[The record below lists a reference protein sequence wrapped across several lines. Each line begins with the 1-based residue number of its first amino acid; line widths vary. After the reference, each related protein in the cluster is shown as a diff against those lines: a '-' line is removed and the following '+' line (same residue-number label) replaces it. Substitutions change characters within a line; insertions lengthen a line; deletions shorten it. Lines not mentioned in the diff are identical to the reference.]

1 MSNTAILRRT
11 EPVATDR
18 AVAKAATVV
27 AALLLTIAI
36 VSFRPFQPAGGGV
49 AEPGAAAEAGGD
61 ILNQLGFGGL
71 GVVAIVAILCL
82 ADPRRISVLFSPW
95 LLLMLA
101 CLTLSVLNA
110 GDPSSAMRA
119 AAFTVIGMITMW
131 AVLVLPRDA
140 EAFSTVLAT
149 MSLSVLGLSY
159 AGLVVF
165 PDIAIH
171 SAASQEPQ
179 HAGLWRGLFP
189 HKNMAGPIMACIS
202 FAGFYLYR
210 RGWKWVGTGIFIT
223 AMIFVTNT
231 GSKTTAGLV
240 PLAILIVALPS
251 LIGMRRVTIILFW
264 AAIVGTALGTVG
276 IVYLDFMKALAA
288 EYFPGLTFSGRTALW
303 QFAGEMLV
311 KQPWTGYGFDSFWGT
326 RLLSDTVQP
335 FDREWDIR
343 TIVHGHNG
351 YVDIALTMGIPALC
365 IAVMTF
371 IIEPARDY
379 MRVPHKRENIFLA
392 DFFMMA
398 LLFTTLNAFL
408 ESFFFRRAD
417 PVWLF
422 VVLSITGLRLVARFP
437 IKTSTAND
445 DQNLKYFRTAYIFVA
460 GGDVECVST
469 SGHGARGSAK
479 KYGRTSSRP
488 RMRSSRTRA
497 MRG

>member
-1 MSNTAILRRT
+1 MSNIAILRRT
-11 EPVATDR
+11 EAVGQDR
-18 AVAKAATVV
+18 AVTRAATVV
-27 AALLLTIAI
+27 AAFLLTISI
-36 VSFRPFQPAGGGV
+36 ISFRPFQPAGGGV
-49 AEPGAAAEAGGD
+49 AEPGASSGGD
-61 ILNQLGFGGL
+61 VLNQLGFGGL
-71 GVVAIVAILCL
+71 GALSVIAILCL
-82 ADPRRISVLFSPW
+82 ADPRRINVLFSPW
-95 LLLMLA
+95 WMLLLGF
-101 CLTLSVLNA
+101 LTLSVLDA

-119 AAFTVIGMITMW
+119 AVFTVLCMITMW

-140 EAFSTVLAT
+140 DAFSTVLAA
-149 MSLSVLGLSY
+149 MSVSVIVLSY
-159 AGLVVF
+159 AGLILL

-189 HKNMAGPIMACIS
+189 HKNIAGPVMACIS

-210 RGWKWVGTGIFIT
+210 RGWKWIGAAIFVA
-223 AMIFVTNT
+223 AMIFVSNT

-240 PLAILIVALPS
+240 PLAMLVVAVPS
-251 LIGMRRVTIILFW
+251 LIGMRSMTIFLFF

-276 IVYLDFMKALAA
+276 IVYIDFMRALAA
-288 EYFPGLTFSGRTALW
+288 DYFPGLTYSGRTALW

-311 KQPWTGYGFDSFWGT
+311 KKPWTGYGFDSFWGT
-326 RLLSDTVQP
+326 PLLSNTVQP

-351 YVDIALTMGIPALC
+351 YVDVALTMGIPALC
-365 IAVMTF
+365 VAVMTF

-379 MRVPHKRENIFLA
+379 MRVPRKRENVFLA

-422 VVLSITGLRLVARFP
+422 VVLSVTGLRLVARFP
-437 IKTSTAND
+437 LKTSTAD
-445 DQNLKYFRTAYIFVA
+445 
-460 GGDVECVST
+460 
-469 SGHGARGSAK
+469 GHK
-479 KYGRTSSRP
+479 T
-488 RMRSSRTRA
+488 
-497 MRG
+497 

>member
-1 MSNTAILRRT
+1 MSNTAILRTT
-11 EPVATDR
+11 EPAATDG
-18 AVAKAATVV
+18 ATAKAATVV
-27 AALLLTIAI
+27 AAILFTVAI
-36 VSFRPFQPAGGGV
+36 ISFRPFQPAGGGV
-49 AEPGAAAEAGGD
+49 TEAGAPAAGGD
-61 ILNQLGFGGL
+61 VLNQLGFGGL
-71 GVVAIVAILCL
+71 GAVSIIAILCL

-95 LLLMLA
+95 WLLMLA
-101 CLTLSVLNA
+101 FVTASVLNA
-110 GDPSSAMRA
+110 GDPSSAMRT

-140 EAFSTVLAT
+140 EGFSKVLAT
-149 MSLSVLGLSY
+149 MALTVIGLSY
-159 AGLVVF
+159 VGLVVF

-189 HKNMAGPIMACIS
+189 HKNMAGPVMACIS

-210 RGWKWVGTGIFIT
+210 RGWKWIGVGIFVA
-223 AMIFVTNT
+223 AMIFVANT

-240 PLAILIVALPS
+240 PMAILIVAMPS
-251 LIGMRRVTIILFW
+251 VIGMRRITIILFF
-264 AAIVGTALGTVG
+264 AAIAGTALGTVG
-276 IVYLDFMKALAA
+276 IVYLDFMKALATD
-288 EYFPGLTFSGRTALW
+288 YFPGLTYSGRTALW

-351 YVDIALTMGIPALC
+351 YVDIALTMGIPALL

-371 IIEPARDY
+371 IVEPARDY

-422 VVLSITGLRLVARFP
+422 VVLSATGLRLVSRFP
-437 IKTSTAND
+437 VKTSKADAIKT
-445 DQNLKYFRTAYIFVA
+445 
-460 GGDVECVST
+460 
-469 SGHGARGSAK
+469 
-479 KYGRTSSRP
+479 
-488 RMRSSRTRA
+488 
-497 MRG
+497 

>member
-1 MSNTAILRRT
+1 MSNTAIQRRT

-71 GVVAIVAILCL
+71 GAVATVAILCL

-149 MSLSVLGLSY
+149 MSLTVLGLSY

-210 RGWKWVGTGIFIT
+210 RGWKWVGTGIFIA
-223 AMIFVTNT
+223 AMIFVSNT

-422 VVLSITGLRLVARFP
+422 VVLSITGLRAGRPFP
-437 IKTSTAND
+437 N
-445 DQNLKYFRTAYIFVA
+445 Q
-460 GGDVECVST
+460 DVHS
-469 SGHGARGSAK
+469 K
-479 KYGRTSSRP
+479 
-488 RMRSSRTRA
+488 
-497 MRG
+497 